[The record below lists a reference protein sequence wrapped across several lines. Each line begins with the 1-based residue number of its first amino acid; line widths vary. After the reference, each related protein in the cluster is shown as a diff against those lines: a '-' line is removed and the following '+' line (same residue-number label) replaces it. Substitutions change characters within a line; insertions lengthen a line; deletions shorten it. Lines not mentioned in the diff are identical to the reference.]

1 MKKGE
6 IYEGII
12 SKVSFPNK
20 GMVDIDGQTVIV
32 KNGMPGQCVRFRIN
46 KKRRDRVEGQ
56 LLEVLE
62 HSSLEQMEPQC
73 GNFPACGGCLYQTM
87 PYEAQETMKEQQL
100 KELLLPV
107 VAQGMAAEK
116 RTAEKTGAGGQ
127 NIPDEETPGMA
138 CVYGD
143 DPDEADLTGAEKI
156 FEGIRSTPSQF
167 RYRNKMEFAFGD
179 AEKDGPL
186 TLGLHRKNST
196 YDILTASDCA
206 LVHTDFGKIVKCVLE
221 FFQNRDLPYFH
232 KITHEGYLRH
242 LLVRRA
248 EVSGD
253 LLVDLVTTSQIPD
266 TGTCGVS
273 DMAAQRK
280 TEDIW
285 MREFTDQLLQLPLD
299 GKIVGILHTTNDAIA
314 DIIRNDHTE
323 ILYGTDFI
331 EEKILGL
338 RFKIT
343 PFSFFQTNSRGA
355 EILYETA
362 REFLGGV
369 EDQTVFDLYSGTGTI
384 AQMLAPVAKKVVG
397 VEIVE
402 EAVEAARENAALN
415 GLTNCEFIAGDV
427 LKVLDDL
434 EDKPDTIVLD
444 PPRDG
449 IHPKALPKIIA
460 YGVERIVYI
469 SCKPTSLARDLEV
482 LQAGGY
488 SVERMCG
495 VDMFPNTQHVET
507 VCLLSKLSEAKNHI
521 SVKVEMDE
529 MDLTAAES
537 KATYQEIQDWVQE
550 KYGFH
555 VTQLNIAKTKRK
567 CGIIER
573 QNYNLP
579 KSEDSRSPETPKEKE
594 KAIIESFKAFQMI

>member
-6 IYEGII
+6 IYEGTIE
-12 SKVSFPNK
+12 KVSFPNK
-20 GMVDIDGQTVIV
+20 GMVDVNGQTVIV

-46 KKRRDRVEGQ
+46 KKRRDKVEGQ

-62 HSSLEQMEPQC
+62 HSPLEQLEPQC
-73 GNFPACGGCLYQTM
+73 GNFPACGGCLYHTM
-87 PYEAQETMKEQQL
+87 PYAEQEAMKEQQL

-107 VAQGMAAEK
+107 VAQGMAAQERADVNK
-116 RTAEKTGAGGQ
+116 AVGGQ
-127 NIPDEETPGMA
+127 NVPKEEQPVMA
-138 CVYGD
+138 CAYRDV
-143 DPDEADLTGAEKI
+143 PEEADLNGAETI

-206 LVHTDFGKIVKCVLE
+206 LVHADFGKIVSCVLGY
-221 FFQNRDLPYFH
+221 FRDRGLPYFH

-253 LLVDLVTTSQIPD
+253 ILVDLVTTSQIPD
-266 TGTCGVS
+266 AGTCGGS
-273 DMAAQRK
+273 DLAAQRDA
-280 TEDIW
+280 ESIW
-285 MREFTDQLLQLPLD
+285 MGEFTEQLLQLQLE

-384 AQMLAPVAKKVVG
+384 AQMLAPVARKVVG

-402 EAVEAARENAALN
+402 EAVEAARENATLN
-415 GLTNCEFIAGDV
+415 DLNNCEFIAGDV
-427 LKVLDDL
+427 LKVLDEL
-434 EDKPDTIVLD
+434 TDKPDTIVLD

-460 YGVERIVYI
+460 YGVARIVYI

-482 LQAGGY
+482 LQEGGY
-488 SVERMCG
+488 RVERMCG

-507 VCLLSKLSEAKNHI
+507 VCLLYREKVDFVSVPYEPENADYLKRI
-521 SVKVEMDE
+521 SG
-529 MDLTAAES
+529 S
-537 KATYQEIQDWVQE
+537 ATYEEIKEWIMKKYNTKVSSLYVAQIKAKHGIDMRDCYNRPRSESSRQPKCPADKE
-550 KYGFH
+550 KMIEDALRHF
-555 VTQLNIAKTKRK
+555 R
-567 CGIIER
+567 IIE
-573 QNYNLP
+573 
-579 KSEDSRSPETPKEKE
+579 
-594 KAIIESFKAFQMI
+594 

>member
-20 GMVDIDGQTVIV
+20 GMVDVDGQTVIV
-32 KNGMPGQCVRFRIN
+32 KNGMPGQRVRFRIN

-62 HSSLEQMEPQC
+62 QSPLEQMEPQC

-107 VAQGMAAEK
+107 VARGMAAQK
-116 RTAEKTGAGGQ
+116 SARSTVAAGGQ
-127 NIPDEETPGMA
+127 NTLQEEKPVMA
-138 CVYGD
+138 CVYRD
-143 DPDEADLTGAEKI
+143 DPEKADLTGAEKI
-156 FEGIRSTPSQF
+156 FEGIRSTPAQF

-221 FFQNRDLPYFH
+221 FFRDRGLPYFH

-253 LLVDLVTTSQIPD
+253 LLVDLVTTSQIPE
-266 TGTCGVS
+266 TGTYGS
-273 DMAAQRK
+273 KDKPAIRE
-280 TEDIW
+280 TERIW
-285 MREFTDQLLQLPLD
+285 MEEFADQLLQLSLE

-434 EDKPDTIVLD
+434 PDKPDTIVLD

-495 VDMFPNTQHVET
+495 VDMFPNTQHIET
-507 VCLLSKLSEAKNHI
+507 IVLLQKLNS
-521 SVKVEMDE
+521 
-529 MDLTAAES
+529 
-537 KATYQEIQDWVQE
+537 
-550 KYGFH
+550 
-555 VTQLNIAKTKRK
+555 
-567 CGIIER
+567 
-573 QNYNLP
+573 
-579 KSEDSRSPETPKEKE
+579 
-594 KAIIESFKAFQMI
+594 

>member
-6 IYEGII
+6 IYEGTI

-20 GMVDIDGQTVIV
+20 GMVDVDGRTVIV
-32 KNGMPGQCVRFRIN
+32 KNGIPGQCVRFRIN
-46 KKRRDRVEGQ
+46 KKRRDKVEGQ

-62 HSSLEQMEPQC
+62 HSPMEQLEPQC
-73 GNFPACGGCLYQTM
+73 GNFPACGGCLYHTM
-87 PYEAQETMKEQQL
+87 PYEAQEAMKEQQL

-107 VAQGMAAEK
+107 VAQGMAAEN

-127 NIPDEETPGMA
+127 NIPDEETTGMA
-138 CVYGD
+138 CVYRD

-221 FFQNRDLPYFH
+221 FFQKHGLPYFH

-253 LLVDLVTTSQIPD
+253 LLVDLVTTTQLPD

-280 TEDIW
+280 AENIW
-285 MREFTDQLLQLPLD
+285 MEEFTERLLHLPLE

-314 DIIRNDHTE
+314 DTIRNDHTE

-427 LKVLDDL
+427 LKVLDEL
-434 EDKPDTIVLD
+434 ADKPDTIVLD

-495 VDMFPNTQHVET
+495 VDMFPNTQHIET
-507 VCLLSKLSEAKNHI
+507 IVLLQKLNS
-521 SVKVEMDE
+521 
-529 MDLTAAES
+529 
-537 KATYQEIQDWVQE
+537 
-550 KYGFH
+550 
-555 VTQLNIAKTKRK
+555 
-567 CGIIER
+567 
-573 QNYNLP
+573 
-579 KSEDSRSPETPKEKE
+579 
-594 KAIIESFKAFQMI
+594 